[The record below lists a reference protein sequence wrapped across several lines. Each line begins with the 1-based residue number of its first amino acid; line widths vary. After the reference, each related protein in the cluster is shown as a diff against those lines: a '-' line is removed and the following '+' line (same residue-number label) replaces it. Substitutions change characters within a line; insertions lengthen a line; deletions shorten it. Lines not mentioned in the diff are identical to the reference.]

1 MNLIWGATLTILTL
15 IAWIG
20 QTITAFSP
28 KLGQSLGLT
37 EPKSDVDPAVYADN
51 RGEAIWDAT
60 ITWTLPIAGILLMLN
75 NPIWVYFGLVGGG
88 MYLYLAGRFIFT
100 RLFMQRHGI
109 HIGQLKTLK
118 LYYAIVIL
126 WGIAA
131 VVTIFIAVET
141 LPLL

>member
-28 KLGQSLGLT
+28 NLGQSLGLT

-60 ITWTLPIAGILLMLN
+60 IPIAGILLMLN
-75 NPIWVYFGLVGGG
+75 NPIWAYFGLVGGG

-100 RLFMQRHGI
+100 RLVIQRHGI
-109 HIGQLKTLK
+109 HIGQLKTLE
-118 LYYAIVIL
+118 LYYAIVTL

>member
-1 MNLIWGATLTILTL
+1 MNLIWGAALTILTL
-15 IAWIG
+15 YAWIG

-37 EPKSDVDPAVYADN
+37 ESESEVDPAIYADN
-51 RGEAIWDAT
+51 RGEAIWDAM

-75 NPIWVYFGLVGGG
+75 NPLWVYFGLVGGG

-100 RLFMQRHGI
+100 RLFMHLRGI
-109 HIGQLKTLK
+109 RIGQLKTLK
-118 LYYAIVIL
+118 LYNLIVTV

-131 VVTIFIAVET
+131 AVTIFMAVET
-141 LPLL
+141 WPLL